1 MRRHLSWGT
10 VDGASFEMF
19 RRAKLMFEA
28 VPDEMLRAAQAPGHR
43 LVGTVHMQHED
54 GMPRC
59 AAVRPPVIEWTVD

>member
-1 MRRHLSWGT
+1 
-10 VDGASFEMF
+10 MF

-59 AAVRPPVIEWTVD
+59 AAVRPPVVEWTVTPRSG